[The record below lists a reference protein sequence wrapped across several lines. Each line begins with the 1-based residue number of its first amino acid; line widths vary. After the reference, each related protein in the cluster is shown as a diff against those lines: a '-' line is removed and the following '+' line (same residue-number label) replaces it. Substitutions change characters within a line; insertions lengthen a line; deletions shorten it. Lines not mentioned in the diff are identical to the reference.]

1 MRLITGFDNNYQNT
15 NTMSNI
21 KPKKTEQN
29 GRDNKGRFKDGNKG
43 KPKGATNKTTKDI
56 KEFIT
61 NFLNDKAYEIPHIW
75 DALEDKDKATLYL
88 HLIRLVLPK
97 PTDEENNSNQ
107 LNETP
112 EPVIIVYKGD
122 APPFASDDS
131 EIDTDV

>member
-1 MRLITGFDNNYQNT
+1 
-15 NTMSNI
+15 MSNI

-61 NFLNDKAYEIPHIW
+61 NFLNEKAYEIPHIW
-75 DALEDKDKATLYL
+75 DALEDKDKASMYL
-88 HLIRLVLPK
+88 HLTRLVLPK
-97 PTDEENNSNQ
+97 PLEDKDNIKEWPAPPTIVFKNWNEEN
-107 LNETP
+107 ET
-112 EPVIIVYKGD
+112 
-122 APPFASDDS
+122 

>member
-1 MRLITGFDNNYQNT
+1 
-15 NTMSNI
+15 MSNI

>member
-29 GRDNKGRFKDGNKG
+29 GRDNKGRFKEGNKG